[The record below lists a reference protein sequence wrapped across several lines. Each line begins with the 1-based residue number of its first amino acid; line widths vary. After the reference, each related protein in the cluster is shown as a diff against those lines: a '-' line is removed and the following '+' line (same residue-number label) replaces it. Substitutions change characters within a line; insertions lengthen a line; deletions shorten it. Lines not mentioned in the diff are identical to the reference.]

1 MTFDDNIEGTDF
13 IVRVRPMMTG
23 NDWNGQIDMSII
35 TSADN
40 DLDDESYG
48 QLLHLCKMICA
59 TVPIMEN
66 DEVFGD
72 FVHNWVLE
80 NIDGEQTQ
88 EEDKQVDITHEDGNV
103 VRLAFGTQTKG
114 NA

>member
-1 MTFDDNIEGTDF
+1 MTFDDNITGQDF
-13 IVRVRPMMTG
+13 LVRVRPMMSG
-23 NDWNGQIDMSII
+23 NEWSGQIDMSII

-80 NIDGEQTQ
+80 NIDGEQP
-88 EEDKQVDITHEDGNV
+88 EEKRAVDITHEDDNV
-103 VRLAFGTQTKG
+103 VRLSFGTRTKG
-114 NA
+114 SA